1 VLAEINQVLNFAN
14 ETILKHRIQ
23 RNSSFD
29 RLFPGTDF
37 LGCFRQGLPDG
48 IGIKSQVGYILERL
62 GMKNVGTFYD
72 HSVYVFYSN
81 FVYFIATW

>member
-1 VLAEINQVLNFAN
+1 VLAEMNQVLNFAN

-29 RLFPGTDF
+29 RFFPGTDF

-48 IGIKSQVGYILERL
+48 IGI
-62 GMKNVGTFYD
+62 
-72 HSVYVFYSN
+72 
-81 FVYFIATW
+81 FVPKITSWVHFGAPWNEKCWYFL